1 MSIDELQP
9 GAPGKLVPYGR
20 RPYYKPDPLP
30 PSEDLEFDTEF
41 YNLLTEAMFQ
51 LGKLTGTSSSDA
63 FAPVLYTSLLRKEAM
78 KSAEIEGADVDFN
91 ALYSTEAR
99 LQEEPGGTDDTS
111 PSRGGS
117 SESDSDVTKDTTEV
131 LNYERALKAGIEA
144 LDRGEEITIDLLHSL
159 HETLLAGV
167 PEDRVDTD
175 AIGEFK
181 RVPNRAG
188 EFIPLP
194 PGEVEG
200 AMQALVT
207 YIRTGGRY
215 HPLIDIALIHY
226 QFETIHPYGDGNGRL
241 GRLLV
246 TLLLYDYD
254 YLNRPTLYLSEYFNR
269 NKQTYVDRMNAVRTD
284 GAWIPWVEFFV
295 RGVRNQAR
303 ESVERSLQLQSLSN
317 RYEDEYGGST
327 VSHARLACRLFERPY
342 FTASDVASMLDIER
356 STAHRAINRL
366 REEGLVEEVTGK
378 ERYQEFR
385 AKEIFEILERPPATY

>member
-194 PGEVEG
+194 PGE
-200 AMQALVT
+200 
-207 YIRTGGRY
+207 
-215 HPLIDIALIHY
+215 
-226 QFETIHPYGDGNGRL
+226 
-241 GRLLV
+241 
-246 TLLLYDYD
+246 
-254 YLNRPTLYLSEYFNR
+254 
-269 NKQTYVDRMNAVRTD
+269 
-284 GAWIPWVEFFV
+284 
-295 RGVRNQAR
+295 
-303 ESVERSLQLQSLSN
+303 
-317 RYEDEYGGST
+317 
-327 VSHARLACRLFERPY
+327 
-342 FTASDVASMLDIER
+342 
-356 STAHRAINRL
+356 
-366 REEGLVEEVTGK
+366 
-378 ERYQEFR
+378 
-385 AKEIFEILERPPATY
+385 